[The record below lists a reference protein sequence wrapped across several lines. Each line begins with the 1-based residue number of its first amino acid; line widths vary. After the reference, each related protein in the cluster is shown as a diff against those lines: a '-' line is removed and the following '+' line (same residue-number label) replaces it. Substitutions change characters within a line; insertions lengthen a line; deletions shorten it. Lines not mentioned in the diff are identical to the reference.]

1 MIPVKDG
8 EPVLKTVTTRTAIA
22 LIGAAV
28 LAPTLRG
35 FESIEKTADAPV
47 VKTEMLVSTSWL
59 QEHLADRDLVVL
71 YIGQDQTRF
80 DEGHVPGS
88 RFVRLDELVEQRKDS
103 LNELPPVADLQALFE
118 SLGVGDDSRVIL
130 MGDHGGVFAAR
141 AYFTLDYLGHD
152 TRTAL
157 LDGGLEKWTAE
168 SRPLSRTSV
177 HPAPATFTMR
187 LQPDILISTSEMQE
201 LNMASPSGSAAPFV
215 LLDARPVNEF
225 EGVVNSEAVAKAG
238 HISGAQSLYWKK
250 LIRSEADP
258 VLLDLAE
265 LKQRFRG
272 AGFQQGQK
280 VITYCR
286 TGMQSSF
293 TYFVAKY
300 LGYAAAMY
308 DGSVYEWVNAGN
320 DLVVSPDRASMGSAH
335 WWACQ
340 ARRF

>member
-1 MIPVKDG
+1 MIPVRDG
-8 EPVLKTVTTRTAIA
+8 EPVLKTVTTRAAIA

-35 FESIEKTADAPV
+35 FESIDKTAEPPA
-47 VKTEMLVSTSWL
+47 VKVEMLVTTSWL
-59 QEHLADRDLVVL
+59 QEHLADHNLVVL
-71 YIGQDQTRF
+71 YIGQDQARF

-88 RFVRLDELVEQRKDS
+88 RFVRLDELVEQHKDS

-141 AYFTLDYLGHD
+141 AYFTLDYLGHGN
-152 TRTAL
+152 RAAL
-157 LDGGLEKWTAE
+157 LDGGFEKWTLEA
-168 SRPLSRTSV
+168 RPLSRNSV
-177 HPAPATFTMR
+177 HPAPATFTVRM
-187 LQPDILISTSEMQE
+187 QPDILISTSEMQK
-201 LNMASPSGSAAPFV
+201 LNMASPSSGAAPFV

-225 EGVVNSEAVAKAG
+225 DGVVNSEAVAKAG

-250 LIRSEADP
+250 LIRSEAVP
-258 VLLDLAE
+258 ALLDPAE
-265 LKQRFRG
+265 LEQQFRST
-272 AGFQQGQK
+272 GFQQGQK

-320 DLVVSPDRASMGSAH
+320 DLVVSPARASVSSAH
-335 WWACQ
+335 W
-340 ARRF
+340 